1 MKYKEFVDSNKKV
14 FTLHR
19 IIMTELGKK
28 TTFKDILEILSKHE
42 YISLHQKN
50 RISWCSV
57 NVIIFR
63 F

>member
-28 TTFKDILEILSKHE
+28 TTFKDILEIL
-42 YISLHQKN
+42 
-50 RISWCSV
+50 
-57 NVIIFR
+57 
-63 F
+63 